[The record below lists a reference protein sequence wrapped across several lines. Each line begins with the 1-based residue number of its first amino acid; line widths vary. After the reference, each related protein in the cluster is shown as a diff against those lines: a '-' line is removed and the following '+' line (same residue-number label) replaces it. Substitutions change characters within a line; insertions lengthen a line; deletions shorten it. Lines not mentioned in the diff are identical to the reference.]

1 MEKELWVFLEK
12 VQEMRMRQR
21 QWFQN
26 HDSSMLQ
33 EAKRLEKEIDKMAE
47 ELQAK
52 RRGETL
58 FKEPSVF

>member
-47 ELQAK
+47 ELQAR

-58 FKEPSVF
+58 FEEPSVF